1 MTTAALVLLL
11 LACAVVVVPA
21 RTRRLWNVLG
31 KPRRKTTGAGP
42 APEVW
47 RLPALAAL
55 ATTSIVCVIDTSVRG
70 VVVGLCCGL
79 GVFLALRYGRKRLA
93 ARSSRSPPKAG
104 KLELACTCDLLA
116 ACLRAGLPVATAV
129 GAVAATAPSRA
140 MTALG
145 ATADLLALGATPEQ
159 AWEPALRCEDTA
171 ELATAAVRTARSGS
185 ALAAVASELAERA
198 RQAAADEAEAAS
210 QRAGVLIT
218 GPLGLCFLPAFLCL
232 GVLPVVI
239 GLAGQLTALN

>member
-1 MTTAALVLLL
+1 MTTACVALVL
-11 LACAVVVVPA
+11 LACAVLALPA
-21 RTRRLWNVLG
+21 RAARLWSVLG
-31 KPRRKTTGAGP
+31 RPRRKTTGAIP
-42 APEVW
+42 VSAEW
-47 RLPALAAL
+47 RLPALVAFAI
-55 ATTSIVCVIDTSVRG
+55 TSILAAIDTSARG
-70 VVVGLCCGL
+70 FIAGICCGL
-79 GVFLALRYGRKRLA
+79 GVFFVVLRGRKRLSS
-93 ARSSRSPPKAG
+93 RRSRSPPKAG
-104 KLELACTCDLLA
+104 QLGLACTCDLLA

-140 MTALG
+140 AGALG

-171 ELATAAVRTARSGS
+171 ELATAAVRTAESGS
-185 ALAAVASELAERA
+185 ALAVVASELAERA
-198 RQAAADEAEAAS
+198 RQAAADEAEAVS

-239 GLAGQLTALN
+239 GLAGQLKVLG